1 MLCTVMPLCGRCH
14 YVYNLLCLSQY
25 YVKFKASIMCIYYAA
40 TSLLVAL
47 FVALYVYIYVD
58 VTPYY
63 D

>member
-1 MLCTVMPLCGRCH
+1 
-14 YVYNLLCLSQY
+14 
-25 YVKFKASIMCIYYAA
+25 MCIYYAA